1 MMLMNTEFSTF
12 QQRFVEKY
20 IQMDLNVKTAYK
32 GDVETVIKGVN
43 KRIIDIKCTNNEY
56 FDRALLFVN
65 RDRELF
71 SEVPSDIAAEEFI
84 SELTSDMSGDE
95 VHRDLSYHGHLKTV
109 LAVFSG
115 MLVSA
120 LMFAVYII
128 CK

>member
-1 MMLMNTEFSTF
+1 MNTKFSTF

-65 RDRELF
+65 RSRDLF
-71 SEVPSDIAAEEFI
+71 SEVPIDAAAEDLI
-84 SELTSDMSGDE
+84 SELTEDISDDK
-95 VHRDLSYHGHLKTV
+95 VNRNILCNSYLKIV

-120 LMFAVYII
+120 LMFAAYLI

>member
-65 RDRELF
+65 RSRDLF
-71 SEVPSDIAAEEFI
+71 SEVPIDAAAGDLI
-84 SELTSDMSGDE
+84 SELTEDISDDK
-95 VHRDLSYHGHLKTV
+95 VNRNILCNSYLKIV

-120 LMFAVYII
+120 LMFAAYLI